1 MKRLRGIL
9 LFVLLIFTLIACTR
23 ENPTNNTSTNNMLT
37 VAELTEREMA
47 IISMISNEYA
57 VFDFKQDSK
66 YKTVSV
72 WIEKYESGK
81 LNSNPIGS
89 ITSGIEEK
97 GSIMFAMSNSVE
109 DDEQQI
115 IHMGISDRIGS
126 SVSSSEVDSSDLDQ
140 MSSVW
145 GYTDEERI
153 PEEGEMVLASV
164 CYSNDK
170 NGISTLDS
178 DFYRDPEGHIG
189 ELEIYEVVYLL
200 KVKFIK

>member
-145 GYTDEERI
+145 GYTDEEMI